1 MSSDT
6 LANPVHKATELE
18 NVDSAKSSYL
28 TETSSFWIK
37 YGILRSLIQP
47 IVSVLGAIYPSN
59 KAFSFLSVFVMP
71 FSTLA
76 SGFTVFLQ
84 PRKKSPAH
92 LKLFGLPDKE
102 LEAFILGPLFTGGIK
117 TLFSF
122 FFLSFRVTKCLL
134 EELSLEECEDT
145 AKCTTGLSGYL
156 FLWWGLGF
164 RRSIQGLFTLVFM
177 GVEEDPDK
185 LVEVVGVLGALAAIG
200 ALTINLVMLNKKLK
214 ERPKQMT
221 TIGQVEGDLGL
232 IGGLREDFRNRS
244 MRGISMEQLE
254 KKMVLTASCS

>member
-1 MSSDT
+1 MLFELTYHIPLVQIDLTVEVMSSDT
-6 LANPVHKATELE
+6 LANPVHKATEFE

-28 TETSSFWIK
+28 TEASSFWIK

-76 SGFTVFLQ
+76 SGFT
-84 PRKKSPAH
+84 
-92 LKLFGLPDKE
+92 
-102 LEAFILGPLFTGGIK
+102 
-117 TLFSF
+117 
-122 FFLSFRVTKCLL
+122 
-134 EELSLEECEDT
+134 ECEDT

-254 KKMVLTASCS
+254 KKMALTASCS